1 MAGQSRT
8 LKLSILADVDQLK
21 KSLNTGS
28 TQVDGFTSNV
38 DKFSSKAKLAFA
50 AAGVA
55 AAAYAGKL
63 LIDGVKSA
71 IADEAAQVR
80 LANALRNTV
89 GATDEAIASAEK
101 YILKQAL
108 ATGVSD
114 DELRPALERL
124 TRSTKDI
131 AEAQK
136 LTNLALDI
144 AKAKN
149 IDVATVANALAKAND
164 GQVGALKKLGITLG
178 DNATNLKDYNA
189 EQTKLEKLLIQ
200 QQFVLETTGSKSKEY
215 AAITEK
221 VGKTQGVLNELT
233 MAGIDVFG
241 ELGKEFAGAAAQS
254 ADTFQGKLARLNIAF
269 EEGKETIGAFVLDA
283 ITPLVSFIVN
293 RIVPAVETFINKLSG
308 NDGLKSSFSLI
319 YDSVKNLVLPI
330 FEGLKSAFDKIKKAI
345 SDNSDELQPFYDALA
360 KVWDFIKRYLAPL
373 LGGTFKV
380 ALEVIGTLVGGLVTG
395 FSKLVGFITSTV
407 TKMKEFVNFVKD
419 NPVTRFF
426 GGGDNSKGLKAG
438 VNEGS
443 VYSGIVNW
451 GEGVIG
457 TRGGNGPFTPTGI
470 ISPATGADIGVYS
483 PAMQA
488 AILRREELK
497 AETERLRKARADA
510 AAARAAATGGL
521 SGAERVV
528 INVNAASVIDEE
540 GFNRAVVDA
549 LNNSYYRGTGGA
561 TGLVAI

>member
-21 KSLNTGS
+21 KSLNTANND
-28 TQVDGFTSNV
+28 VE
-38 DKFSSKAKLAFA
+38 SSSSKISDFGGKAKLAFA

-89 GATDEAIASAEK
+89 GATDEAIASAEQ
-101 YILKQAL
+101 YILKQSL

-114 DELRPALERL
+114 DELRPALERI

-149 IDVATVANALAKAND
+149 LDVATVANALAKAND

-178 DNATNLKDYNA
+178 DNATNLKEYNA

-200 QQFVLETTGSKSKEY
+200 QQFVLETSGSKSKEY

-233 MAGIDVFG
+233 KAGIDVFG
-241 ELGKEFAGAAAQS
+241 ELGKEFAGAAAES

-283 ITPLVSFIVN
+283 ITPLVTIVVDK
-293 RIVPAVETFINKLSG
+293 IVPAVESFINGLSG
-308 NDGLKSSFSLI
+308 AGGLGSSF
-319 YDSVKNLVLPI
+319 DMVFGGVKSIVIPI
-330 FEGLKSAFDKIKKAI
+330 IEGLRNAFDKVKKTI
-345 SDNSDELQPFYDALA
+345 DDNSEALQPFFNLVKSLA
-360 KVWDFIKRYLAPL
+360 KFVYETLAPIIGGTLKAAFDVLGTVISVTISGFAKIVSIVTSVTNAVKAFIKLM
-373 LGGTFKV
+373 T
-380 ALEVIGTLVGGLVTG
+380 
-395 FSKLVGFITSTV
+395 
-407 TKMKEFVNFVKD
+407 D

-426 GGGDNSKGLKAG
+426 GGGDNSKGLRVG
-438 VNEGS
+438 GS
-443 VYSGIVNW
+443 DMEDPFGGGTFGGGTSG
-451 GEGVIG
+451 
-457 TRGGNGPFTPTGI
+457 TPTFGGGVDPRTA
-470 ISPATGADIGVYS
+470 SGAPLEAYS

-488 AILRREELK
+488 AILRREQLK
-497 AETERLRKARADA
+497 AETERLRNARESA
-510 AAARAAATGGL
+510 ANARLAATGGL
-521 SGAERVV
+521 STAERIV
-528 INVNAASVIDEE
+528 INVNAASIIDEE
-540 GFNRAVVDA
+540 GFTRAINDA
-549 LNNSYYRGTGGA
+549 QNNSFFRGTGGA
-561 TGLVAI
+561 TNLVGIA

>member
-101 YILKQAL
+101 YILKQSL

-200 QQFVLETTGSKSKEY
+200 QQFVLETSGNKSKEY

-319 YDSVKNLVLPI
+319 YDSVKNFVLPI

-345 SDNSDELQPFYDALA
+345 SDNSDELQPFYNALTQ
-360 KVWDFIKRYLAPL
+360 VWDFIKRYLAPL
-373 LGGTFKV
+373 LGGTFKL
-380 ALEVIGTLVGGLVTG
+380 ALEAIGTIVSGLVTG
-395 FSKLVGFITSTV
+395 FSKLVGFISSTI
-407 TKMKEFVNFVKD
+407 TKIKEFVNFVKD

-426 GGGDNSKGLKAG
+426 FGNSNDKSLKVGDPFYTFEPNTGPEVFGSMTGGK
-438 VNEGS
+438 
-443 VYSGIVNW
+443 
-451 GEGVIG
+451 
-457 TRGGNGPFTPTGI
+457 GPFTPTGI

-510 AAARAAATGGL
+510 AAARLLATGGL

>member
-28 TQVDGFTSNV
+28 SEVDGFSSNV

-89 GATDEAIASAEK
+89 GATDEVIASAEQ
-101 YILKQAL
+101 YILKQSL

-114 DELRPALERL
+114 DELRPALERI

-149 IDVATVANALAKAND
+149 LDVATVANALAKAND

-178 DNATNLKDYNA
+178 DNATNLKEYNA

-200 QQFVLETTGSKSKEY
+200 QQFVLETSGSKSKEY

-221 VGKTQGVLNELT
+221 VGKTQGILNELT
-233 MAGIDVFG
+233 KAGIDVFG
-241 ELGKEFAGAAAQS
+241 ELGKEFAGAAAES
-254 ADTFQGKLARLNIAF
+254 ANTFQGKLARLNIAF
-269 EEGKETIGAFVLDA
+269 EEGKETIGAFILDA
-283 ITPLVSFIVN
+283 ITPLVSFVVDK
-293 RIVPAVETFINKLSG
+293 IVPAVETFINKLSG
-308 NDGLKSSFSLI
+308 DNSLKSGFSLI
-319 YDSVKNLVLPI
+319 YDSLKNFILPI
-330 FEGLKSAFDKIKKAI
+330 FDGLKSAFDKIKTALQV
-345 SDNSDELQPFYDALA
+345 NSDELQIYSDALF
-360 KVWDFIKRYLAPL
+360 KVWEFIKKYLAPL
-373 LGGTFKV
+373 LGGAFKL
-380 ALEVIGTLVGGLVTG
+380 ALEVIGTIVAGLVTG
-395 FSKLVGFITSTV
+395 FANLVSGVAKVITAVKAFIKLMT
-407 TKMKEFVNFVKD
+407 D
-419 NPVTRFF
+419 NPITRFF
-426 GGGDNSKGLKAG
+426 GMGDNSKGLKAG
-438 VNEGS
+438 GAEFGAN
-443 VYSGIVNW
+443 
-451 GEGVIG
+451 
-457 TRGGNGPFTPTGI
+457 TGGDGGFQTGDPNSIFRPGDDPFTF
-470 ISPATGADIGVYS
+470 TGAPLSSYS

-488 AILRREELK
+488 AILRREALK
-497 AETERLRKARADA
+497 AETERLRKQREAA
-510 AAARAAATGGL
+510 AAARLITTGGL
-521 SGAERVV
+521 STAERIV
-528 INVNAASVIDEE
+528 INVNAPSIIDEE
-540 GFNRAVVDA
+540 GFARA
-549 LNNSYYRGTGGA
+549 LNEAQNNSFFRGTGGA
-561 TGLVAI
+561 TNLVGIA